1 VFAPDP
7 YSAIKLSLWVGFWCV
22 LVSVPIA
29 LPLGWLLARR
39 QFPGKSLLSTL
50 ILSPLV
56 IPPVVTGL
64 LLLRLLGR
72 TNSLGAFVHE
82 HLGIEVAFSL
92 SGAVIAAFV
101 VGLPLFVIAA
111 REAFASVDPSFEQ
124 VARSLGDTPWTAF
137 RRTTLPLAL
146 PGIAAGALLS
156 FARALGEFGATA
168 VLSGNIEG
176 KTRTIALAIYTLLD
190 SPSGER
196 ETSILLWASIAIS
209 FVALAGFEALSR
221 WQRRRLEL

>member
-7 YSAIKLSLWVGFWCV
+7 VSAIKLSLWVGLWCV
-22 LVSVPIA
+22 LAGIPVA

-39 QFPGKSLLSTL
+39 EFPGKSLLSTL

-64 LLLRLLGR
+64 LLLRVFGR
-72 TNSLGAFVHE
+72 TSVVGAWLG
-82 HLGIEVAFSL
+82 HLGIDVVFSL
-92 SGAVIAAFV
+92 TGAVLAAFV
-101 VGLPLFVIAA
+101 VGLPLFVISV
-111 REAFASVDPSFEQ
+111 REAFASVDPALEL
-124 VARSLGDTPWTAF
+124 VAQSLGDSPWRAF
-137 RRTTLPLAL
+137 RRTTVPLAV
-146 PGIAAGALLS
+146 PGIAAGALLA

-176 KTRTIALAIYTLLD
+176 KTRTIALAIYSLLD
-190 SPSGER
+190 SPSGEAGLS
-196 ETSILLWASIAIS
+196 TLLWASIGIS
-209 FVALAGFEALSR
+209 FVALAGFEALNR